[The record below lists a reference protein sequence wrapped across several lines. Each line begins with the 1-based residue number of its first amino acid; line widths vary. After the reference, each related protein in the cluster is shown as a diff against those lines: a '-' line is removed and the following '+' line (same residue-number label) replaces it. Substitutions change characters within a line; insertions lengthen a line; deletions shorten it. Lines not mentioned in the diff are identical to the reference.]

1 MKTNIFKLRERDEK
15 KKKIIIE
22 EEKTKNPFLLFFIR
36 HKMVFLIVIATVIIL
51 SLLLS
56 VGFAFSLLRGS
67 NNYDISYVSGSDK
80 IDSNNNPN
88 IKDEDI
94 KKDLLGEESR
104 ADGVVVLVES
114 VMLVNGSVIDFY
126 TDGTAVIVKGQGDE
140 NGKIYR
146 IFPKDDGS
154 YGIDKSGKIDKNV
167 KKILVEASTTT
178 LKDGVNVTYYTD
190 GTAKVVLNSKTIF
203 VRDSN
208 NIKTD
213 NGSLFDNVSPSG
225 VALAKNNYK
234 NYVKYT
240 DKSNYV
246 ISNGKK
252 YVVNKNTEVSM
263 NGDNISYDSFNA
275 FGIIGEKSYKDGNT
289 ITVFENGAA
298 VITDNKGNTLY
309 VKKSGDILLKSKKL
323 YEISMNEYGFSIS
336 NKNCSDGK
344 KVVYFDNGSAVVI
357 YPDGRREYV
366 EDNDDIIYDSKKNI
380 SSNFDASSKTSEKI
394 TTNDEKVY
402 NFSNGKSQVI
412 RSNGSSYIIDTDKLT
427 FKPTGEIDDSSAPS
441 SPGHGSVNA
450 GEGIYINEAEN
461 KYNDA
466 KNVEDTVFIIQNKNR
481 KSKKLRITIQEVN
494 NYRKYNTSRLAPK
507 FVKFQATIGDNYI
520 PATQLDQNSWVDS
533 DGVTNYIIYEGTIE
547 ASSRNKVALAL
558 YVDYANLDNSYQN
571 KGFIGTIKIYV
582 DDETD

>member
-36 HKMVFLIVIATVIIL
+36 HKKFFLIAIATVIIL

-80 IDSNNNPN
+80 IDSNNNPD
-88 IKDEDI
+88 IKDDDV

-126 TDGTAVIVKGQGDE
+126 TDGTAVIVKGQGDD

-146 IFPKDDGS
+146 IFPKDNGS

-167 KKILVEASTTT
+167 KKVLVEASTTT
-178 LKDGVNVTYYTD
+178 LKDGVNITYYTD
-190 GTAKVVLNSKTIF
+190 GTAKVVLNAKTIF

-213 NGSLFDNVSPSG
+213 NGVLFVNTSPSG

-252 YVVNKNTEVSM
+252 YVVNKNTEVAV
-263 NGDNISYDSFNA
+263 NGDSISYDSFNS
-275 FGIIGEKSYKDGNT
+275 FGVLGEKSYKDGNT

-298 VITDNKGNTLY
+298 VITDSKGNTLY
-309 VKKSGDILLKSKKL
+309 VKRSGDILLKGKTL
-323 YEISMNEYGFSIS
+323 YEISTNDYGFSVS
-336 NKNCSDGK
+336 TKNCSDGK
-344 KVVYFDNGSAVVI
+344 QVIYFDNGAAVVV
-357 YPDGRREYV
+357 YPDGRREYI

-380 SSNFDASSKTSEKI
+380 SSNFEGVNKTSEKF
-394 TTNDEKVY
+394 TTDGEKVY

-427 FKPTGEIDDSSAPS
+427 FKSTGEIDNSSTPS
-441 SPGHGSVNA
+441 SPGHGSINA

-461 KYNDA
+461 KYNDF

-494 NYRKYNTSRLAPK
+494 NYAKYNTSRLAPK
-507 FVKFQATIGDNYI
+507 FVKFQATVGDNYI
-520 PATQLDQNSWVDS
+520 SATQLDKNSWIDS

-547 ASSRNKVALAL
+547 ASSRNRVALAL

-582 DDETD
+582 DDEAI

>member
-126 TDGTAVIVKGQGDE
+126 TDGTAAIVKGQGDE

-167 KKILVEASTTT
+167 KKVLVEASTTT
-178 LKDGVNVTYYTD
+178 LKDGVNITYYTD

-213 NGSLFDNVSPSG
+213 NGTLFVNTSPSG

-252 YVVNKNTEVSM
+252 YVVNKNTEVAV
-263 NGDNISYDSFNA
+263 NGDSISYDSFNS
-275 FGIIGEKSYKDGNT
+275 FGVLGEKSYKDGNT

-298 VITDNKGNTLY
+298 IITDSKGNTLY
-309 VKKSGDILLKSKKL
+309 VKKSGDI
-323 YEISMNEYGFSIS
+323 
-336 NKNCSDGK
+336 
-344 KVVYFDNGSAVVI
+344 
-357 YPDGRREYV
+357 
-366 EDNDDIIYDSKKNI
+366 
-380 SSNFDASSKTSEKI
+380 
-394 TTNDEKVY
+394 
-402 NFSNGKSQVI
+402 
-412 RSNGSSYIIDTDKLT
+412 
-427 FKPTGEIDDSSAPS
+427 
-441 SPGHGSVNA
+441 
-450 GEGIYINEAEN
+450 
-461 KYNDA
+461 
-466 KNVEDTVFIIQNKNR
+466 
-481 KSKKLRITIQEVN
+481 
-494 NYRKYNTSRLAPK
+494 
-507 FVKFQATIGDNYI
+507 
-520 PATQLDQNSWVDS
+520 
-533 DGVTNYIIYEGTIE
+533 
-547 ASSRNKVALAL
+547 
-558 YVDYANLDNSYQN
+558 
-571 KGFIGTIKIYV
+571 
-582 DDETD
+582 

>member
-1 MKTNIFKLRERDEK
+1 MKANIFKLKERDEK

-36 HKMVFLIVIATVIIL
+36 HKMFFLIAIATVIIL

-56 VGFAFSLLRGS
+56 IGFAFSLLRGS

-80 IDSNNNPN
+80 IDSNNNPD
-88 IKDEDI
+88 IKDDDV

-114 VMLVNGSVIDFY
+114 VMLVNGSIIDFY
-126 TDGTAVIVKGQGDE
+126 TDGTAIIVKGQGDE

-146 IFPKDDGS
+146 IFPKVDGS
-154 YGIDKSGKIDKNV
+154 YGIDKSGKIDKSV
-167 KKILVEASTTT
+167 KKVLVEASTTA
-178 LKDGVNVTYYTD
+178 LNDGVNITYYTD
-190 GTAKVVLNSKTIF
+190 GTAKVVLNAKTIF

-208 NIKTD
+208 NIKID
-213 NGSLFDNVSPSG
+213 NGSLFVNTTPSG
-225 VALAKNNYK
+225 VALAKNTDK
-234 NYVKYT
+234 NYVQYT

-246 ISNGKK
+246 VSNGKK
-252 YVVNKNTEVSM
+252 YIVNKNTEVSV
-263 NGDNISYDSFNA
+263 NGNNISYDSFNS
-275 FGIIGEKSYKDGNT
+275 FGVLGEKSYKDGNT

-298 VITDNKGNTLY
+298 VITDSKGNTLY
-309 VKKSGDILLKSKKL
+309 VKRSGDILLKKKNL
-323 YEISMNEYGFSIS
+323 YEISTNEYGFSVS

-344 KVVYFDNGSAVVI
+344 QVIYFDNGAAIVV
-357 YPDGRREYV
+357 YPDGKREYI
-366 EDNDDIIYDSKKNI
+366 EDSDDILYDSKRKII
-380 SSNFDASSKTSEKI
+380 SDFVGASKTSEKI
-394 TTNDEKVY
+394 TTDDEKVY

-427 FKPTGEIDDSSAPS
+427 FKSTGEIDNGSTPNT
-441 SPGHGSVNA
+441 PGHGSINA

-461 KYNDA
+461 KYNDF

-494 NYRKYNTSRLAPK
+494 NYAKYNTFRLAPK
-507 FVKFQATIGDNYI
+507 FVKFQATVGDNYI
-520 PATQLDQNSWVDS
+520 SATQLDKNSWIDS

-547 ASSRNKVALAL
+547 ASSRNRVALAL
-558 YVDYANLDNSYQN
+558 YVDYENLDNRYQN

>member
-36 HKMVFLIVIATVIIL
+36 HKTVFLIAIATMIIL

-80 IDSNNNPN
+80 IDSNNNPD
-88 IKDEDI
+88 IKDDDV

-126 TDGTAVIVKGQGDE
+126 TDGTAVIVKGQGDD

-167 KKILVEASTTT
+167 KKVLVEASTTT
-178 LKDGVNVTYYTD
+178 LKDGVNITYYTD

-213 NGSLFDNVSPSG
+213 NGTLFVNTSPSG

-240 DKSNYV
+240 DKSNYI

-252 YVVNKNTEVSM
+252 YVVNKNTEVAV
-263 NGDNISYDSFNA
+263 NGDSISYDSFNS
-275 FGIIGEKSYKDGNT
+275 FGVLGEKSYKDGNT

-298 VITDNKGNTLY
+298 VITDSKGNTLY
-309 VKKSGDILLKSKKL
+309 VKRSGDILLKGKTL
-323 YEISMNEYGFSIS
+323 YEISTNDYGFSVS
-336 NKNCSDGK
+336 TKNCSDGK
-344 KVVYFDNGSAVVI
+344 QVIYFDNGAAVVV

-380 SSNFDASSKTSEKI
+380 SSNFEGANKTSEKF
-394 TTNDEKVY
+394 TTDGEKVY

-427 FKPTGEIDDSSAPS
+427 FKSTGEIDNSSTPS
-441 SPGHGSVNA
+441 SPGHGSINA

-481 KSKKLRITIQEVN
+481 KSKKLRITIQEVSD
-494 NYRKYNTSRLAPK
+494 YAKYNTSRLAPK

-547 ASSRNKVALAL
+547 ASSRNRVALAL

-582 DDETD
+582 DDEAN